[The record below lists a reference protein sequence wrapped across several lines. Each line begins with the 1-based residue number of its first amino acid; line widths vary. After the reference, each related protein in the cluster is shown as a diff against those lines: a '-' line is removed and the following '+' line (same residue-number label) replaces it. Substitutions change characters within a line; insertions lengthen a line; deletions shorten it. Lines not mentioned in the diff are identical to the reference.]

1 MIDTSR
7 AIRTLVFKTKS
18 NESAFVYVRGDTHRL
33 LVITCAPESATTEQ
47 VHMMEQLYEKMSHL
61 HSIDALE
68 DLLTPFTE
76 VSLSAL
82 IQHGHKL
89 LLGTVGTGGI
99 YLKRH
104 DAVLEVVS
112 EGFCAEG
119 AGEDGDTF
127 VAVTDSFL
135 DHVGG
140 LEGLTYYLT
149 HYQPEDVV
157 EMMQTYDEGQTF
169 GFGMALYGHEQI
181 VVPPLA
187 SPVPDVGGETTVDD
201 DISLIGD
208 GETLTVEERIS
219 RTPQSTTASEPSL
232 VKIKQKIGTFTHRCM
247 LVCTRI
253 LTKLRSLPL
262 KKVAVIGIPTLALIV
277 MAVRGGSSVR
287 KLMTDSQKEYSAF
300 SVSVESDLKTI
311 ETEGFLDTSKAMRL
325 FDQLEKK
332 ISQSSG
338 EFQPKYAPQL
348 TELVAT
354 VTKKKEE
361 MLKIQH
367 LAIKEY
373 FDMVV
378 EQAAVSVTD
387 VDIDG
392 DKIYI
397 LDGEHGLIYII
408 ATPQPSYNKI
418 VSEKLRGATQV
429 ASSGGYTYVLTK
441 SEGIFLLDEARSR
454 QVIAKDDKWGS
465 ITDMKVFNSNLYL
478 LDDTKKDIYKYV
490 AADTESFR
498 ERVSYLAD
506 DAAVNFTGGT
516 HLVIDGAIYTSKL
529 AGISSYRSG
538 NRVDFKVDIPS
549 ADLKLTDFATSE
561 DAKDIAVL
569 DGAHGV
575 LYRVEKSGA
584 FISQIP
590 DEKFKGA
597 IAVVASKDRYYVVKG
612 SKVYEI
618 TNNE

>member
-253 LTKLRSLPL
+253 LTKLRHSLPL
-262 KKVAVIGIPTLALIV
+262 L
-277 MAVRGGSSVR
+277 
-287 KLMTDSQKEYSAF
+287 
-300 SVSVESDLKTI
+300 
-311 ETEGFLDTSKAMRL
+311 
-325 FDQLEKK
+325 
-332 ISQSSG
+332 
-338 EFQPKYAPQL
+338 
-348 TELVAT
+348 
-354 VTKKKEE
+354 
-361 MLKIQH
+361 
-367 LAIKEY
+367 
-373 FDMVV
+373 
-378 EQAAVSVTD
+378 
-387 VDIDG
+387 
-392 DKIYI
+392 
-397 LDGEHGLIYII
+397 
-408 ATPQPSYNKI
+408 
-418 VSEKLRGATQV
+418 
-429 ASSGGYTYVLTK
+429 
-441 SEGIFLLDEARSR
+441 
-454 QVIAKDDKWGS
+454 
-465 ITDMKVFNSNLYL
+465 
-478 LDDTKKDIYKYV
+478 
-490 AADTESFR
+490 
-498 ERVSYLAD
+498 
-506 DAAVNFTGGT
+506 
-516 HLVIDGAIYTSKL
+516 
-529 AGISSYRSG
+529 
-538 NRVDFKVDIPS
+538 
-549 ADLKLTDFATSE
+549 
-561 DAKDIAVL
+561 
-569 DGAHGV
+569 
-575 LYRVEKSGA
+575 
-584 FISQIP
+584 
-590 DEKFKGA
+590 
-597 IAVVASKDRYYVVKG
+597 
-612 SKVYEI
+612 
-618 TNNE
+618 

>member
-18 NESAFVYVRGDTHRL
+18 DESAFVYVRGDTRRL
-33 LVITCAPESATTEQ
+33 LVITCAPESATPEQ
-47 VHMMEQLYEKMSHL
+47 IHLMEQLYEKLPHL
-61 HSIDALE
+61 QSIDALE
-68 DLLTPFTE
+68 DLLSPF
-76 VSLSAL
+76 VDLSLSVL
-82 IQHGHKL
+82 VHHGHKL

-99 YLKRH
+99 YLKRR
-104 DAVLEVVS
+104 DTVLEVVS

-181 VVPPLA
+181 VVPPLV
-187 SPVPDVGGETTVDD
+187 SPLPDTGVETAVDD
-201 DISLIGD
+201 DISLTGD
-208 GETLTVEERIS
+208 GETLTVEEHIS
-219 RTPQSTTASEPSL
+219 RAPQSTVVPVPRATR
-232 VKIKQKIGTFTHRCM
+232 VKQRLSMAMLRCR
-247 LVCTRI
+247 LACAGI
-253 LTKLRSLPL
+253 LTKIRSLPL
-262 KKVAVIGIPTLALIV
+262 KKIAIIGIPTLALIV

-287 KLMTDSQKEYSAF
+287 KLMTDSQKEYTSFAT
-300 SVSVESDLKTI
+300 SVQSDLKAI
-311 ETEGFLDTSKAMRL
+311 EAEGFLDTSKATRL
-325 FDQLEKK
+325 FDQLETK
-332 ISQSSG
+332 IDKSSE
-338 EFQPKYAPQL
+338 EFKPKYAPQL
-348 TELVAT
+348 AELVAS

-367 LAIKEY
+367 PEIKEY

-378 EQAAVSVTD
+378 EQAAVTVTD

-392 DKIYI
+392 DKIYV
-397 LDGEHGLIYII
+397 LDGEHGIIYII
-408 ATPQPSYNKI
+408 ATPVPSYNKI
-418 VSEKLRGATQV
+418 ASDKLKGATQV
-429 ASSGGYTYVLTK
+429 ASSGGYTYALTK
-441 SEGIFLLDEARSR
+441 SEGIFLMDETKSH

-465 ITDMKVFNSNLYL
+465 LTDMKVFNSNLYL

-516 HLVIDGAIYTSKL
+516 RLVIDGSVYISKL

-549 ADLKLTDFATSE
+549 SELKLTDFATAEES
-561 DAKDIAVL
+561 KDVAVL
-569 DGAHGV
+569 DGTHGV

-590 DEKFKGA
+590 DAKLNGA

-612 SKVYEI
+612 SKVYEVMK
-618 TNNE
+618 N